1 MTKAKAKNR
10 KSRASAPAPDVAQG
24 VQSDFQ
30 HMTLDPALMTVI
42 HSELFTD
49 LDRQFALFMARLAG
63 TNRSELVLAAALL
76 SRARAEGHTC
86 LDLTVV
92 AGKLFPTP
100 KPENVEAVLCPT
112 IDSWTN
118 ELRATNVVGSPGEFK
133 PLILDRAGRLYL
145 HRYWEYEHTLATE
158 IKRRASAVA
167 SGPSETALAA
177 VLDRFFPIPSATGD
191 DSGPDWQRAAARVAV
206 QRQFCVISGGPGTG
220 KTWTLV
226 RILALLL
233 ELAGQQPIQI
243 AVAAPTGKAAARVQ
257 EEIRKAKLQ
266 LACSDAIKAQLP
278 ERATTIHRLLGA
290 NRDATSFRF
299 NRANPLPFDLV
310 AIDEAGMVDLALMAR
325 LVDALAPNAKLI
337 LLGDKDQLASVEPG
351 AVLGDIC
358 AGVAERAINSVR
370 KEPGA
375 SGACIEPATTQPPL
389 AGCIVQLQKNYR
401 FGPNSQIYR
410 LSCAI
415 NAGNAPDALK
425 ILREQKRL
433 NDSGVT
439 WTQLPGLG
447 ELKTVLRQTLLT
459 GFADYFGAQTPADAL
474 NALAKFRVLCAL
486 RDGPYGV
493 IHINRLAEQI
503 FQEAGLV
510 TLTVPFYVHR
520 PIMITRNDYNL
531 QLFNGDTGA
540 ILLSRGNVDSSD
552 TVAGAK
558 SEPSGAVGRP
568 QDARNATGPQ
578 PGVLAA
584 PGAAAPEGVMHR
596 LIVPAGEAGV
606 RAFFASADGGA
617 RAVLPARLPE
627 HETAYAI
634 TVHKSQGSEFERVL
648 VILPDR
654 DVPLLTRELLY
665 TAITRARKSVEIWAP
680 EPVLVAAIQRRTTR
694 SSGLRDALWST
705 T

>member
-10 KSRASAPAPDVAQG
+10 NSGAGASAPEVAHA
-24 VQSDFQ
+24 VQSEFQ
-30 HMTLDPALMTVI
+30 PPTLNPELMSVI
-42 HSELFTD
+42 QSELFTD
-49 LDRQFALFMARLAG
+49 LDRQFAFFMARLAG
-63 TNRSELVLAAALL
+63 NNRSQLVLAAALL

-100 KPENVEAVLCPT
+100 KPENVGAVLCPA

-118 ELRATNVVGSPGEFK
+118 ELRATNVVGLPGEFK
-133 PLILDRAGRLYL
+133 PLILDPVGRLYL

-158 IKRRASAVA
+158 IKRRACAVV
-167 SGPSETALAA
+167 SGPSEKALAT
-177 VLDRFFPIPSATGD
+177 VLDRFFPRDAGD
-191 DSGPDWQRAAARVAV
+191 NQTDWQRAAARVAV

-233 ELAGQQPIQI
+233 ELAGQQHIRI

-290 NRDATSFRF
+290 RRDATSFRF

-310 AIDEAGMVDLALMAR
+310 VIDEAGMVDLALMAR
-325 LVDALAPNAKLI
+325 LVDALIPVAKLI

-370 KEPGA
+370 NEPA
-375 SGACIEPATTQPPL
+375 VSAARTEPATIQPSL
-389 AGCIVQLQKNYR
+389 AECIVQLRKNYR
-401 FGPNSQIYR
+401 FGPHSQIYR

-415 NAGNAPDALK
+415 NAGNATDTLK
-425 ILREQKRL
+425 ILREQRPSS
-433 NDSGVT
+433 DGGVT
-439 WTQLPGLG
+439 WTQLPEPG
-447 ELKTVLRQTLLT
+447 ELKTALRQTLLT
-459 GFADYFGAQTPADAL
+459 GFADYFAAQTPADAL
-474 NALAKFRVLCAL
+474 NALGKFRILCAL
-486 RDGPYGV
+486 RDGPYGMV
-493 IHINRLAEQI
+493 HINWLAEQI

-510 TLTVPFYVHR
+510 TLTGPLYVRR
-520 PIMITRNDYNL
+520 PIMITRNEYNL

-540 ILLSRGNVDSSD
+540 ILLTRDNVDFSD
-552 TVAGAK
+552 TVTGAEYESGDAGQT
-558 SEPSGAVGRP
+558 P
-568 QDARNATGPQ
+568 QDGRNASWTRHVGL
-578 PGVLAA
+578 LA
-584 PGAAAPEGVMHR
+584 PDAAAPEAVLHR
-596 LIVPAGEAGV
+596 LAVPTDETGV
-606 RAFFASADGGA
+606 RAFFASADGGV
-617 RAVLPARLPE
+617 RTVLPARLPA

-654 DVPLLTRELLY
+654 DAPLLTRELLY
-665 TAITRARKSVEIWAP
+665 TAITRARRSVEIWAL
-680 EPVLVAAIQRRTTR
+680 EPVLVAAIERRTTR

-705 T
+705 A